1 MASKK
6 NNDTVVTIDA
16 NGNIQRKSQ
25 SEIKTQTKP
34 KQNVNTDSVVTMK
47 NGKIVRETQ
56 QAKTQTTTPPKQTIR
71 DTFTKISGIANKPT
85 SNTIP
90 TRTTVTSQPTQ
101 TPSKPTTPLVYEGVS
116 INPNAPENERLRI
129 TADNNYNQKLGL
141 YQQAA
146 EDYKKARDAE
156 LANRGISSDYI
167 SKFEDATPEQKLT
180 KPTKEQ
186 VEQSASDAR
195 KYQAQRQAID
205 EATKAEMDN
214 AKFARNQLQY
224 AKYLENVA
232 KVANEGVTLYDQTLG
247 HVVRGAQ
254 DLFSA
259 WTDDNDYIDENG
271 NTVYLP
277 TYNQLKEEQARN
289 NTLLGNIGL
298 DDLGK
303 FLGDVGYQGAKAGT
317 SMLMNTVLPGS
328 GSAVYFTDIYADS
341 YRDNINNGMDNEGAM
356 LNAFLKTGQNYIK
369 QKLIG
374 GLGGKLTQ
382 ITGKDVSSL
391 EKVFSKQWSKIATSP
406 KVVAALSSM
415 SAEAVDEFT
424 DTYIEKAI
432 DAATRD
438 DVNIED
444 VFSLDTLLE
453 SLYSGAVGGATGVIG
468 GINKNSMATAQQAI
482 NDRIANQ
489 NTQQNIDT
497 QIQAETP
504 QIQQN
509 TPENINNQPTLE
521 QTQLEPNEANNE
533 PIRGIAENIENDNRN
548 TSNSSQEEQNLIN
561 EINNEQRKLDNG
573 TSEDDGFHLAEL
585 QKELQEVQQ
594 KSIANDS
601 NAFNLG
607 KIDENN
613 TLRSVRSNED
623 ISNRK
628 TNAYQ
633 YDNPEVKPYFKD
645 AALDLRDALENYT
658 TKGERWEQAD
668 GTWTGTKFSSTP
680 EITKLKDQY
689 NMSYKDLDR
698 GIEGIIKDEGAE
710 NNAASKKVELVID
723 DMLRNGYKSI
733 DPNTSNPNQNY
744 LDTLAGKPVDNQ
756 TNQQV
761 DDDNPFF
768 TEEEDR
774 EFLEKQ
780 NQIKEELNREQ
791 QAREQNQQVQQEQPT
806 QNDNIPERKTDAT
819 NTIVIN
825 NNGKQTSSNAD
836 TKTEDTGVSINGKR
850 VAIEVPTN
858 THKNS
863 LGQDVLNNIDTEK
876 VKKGDGDSRF
886 YETITERSPFVKQE
900 VKDRAS
906 QDDFIKHY
914 DKITNQESLDN
925 AINKLSQEGTSAISE
940 FFSKNKQLTPD
951 DTAMGIVLFE
961 QAQNAGD
968 YEMANN
974 VLRKLRSNATTT
986 AQVLQLYSVFS
997 RMTPEGMYKYAGD
1010 QLLKAQEIF
1019 EKNKSKKWIEQNRD
1033 RWQLNPNEVEFIKS
1047 QMEKVQ
1053 ELNNS
1058 NEKMAEVSL
1067 KGYGMKDNGKT
1078 IKVTKERATQLE
1090 IAKIQKLIEDK
1101 IPAEKGQAMKAWMR
1115 ISMLGNPKTIA
1126 TRNPLG
1132 NLLISPVNTVGDY
1145 FGSAIDKL
1153 VSLKTKV
1160 RTKGGTNVPTS
1171 IKGFVEGGRES
1182 IQDKKIGV
1190 NTRDI
1195 AGNRFEIG
1203 QGKSFNENHQ
1213 GILSKQRNKVSK
1225 VLNKMDRGVN
1235 FVLDLGDRPFYQA
1248 SFENSLANQMKLNNI
1263 EDVDN
1268 APQWML
1274 DNAQQ
1279 EALERTWQDDNKY
1292 TSFVLSVRK
1301 ALNNLNVKGY
1311 GIGDLLIPFAKTP
1324 ANLTKAIV
1332 DYSPAGLINA
1342 MTQGN
1347 NLRKSISNGQF
1358 TPQMQHQFVNQ
1369 LGKAFAGSLLYVA
1382 AGALA
1387 DAGIITGAAD
1397 EDRDVAD
1404 FMRYSLGIQ
1413 PYSIVIGDSSFT
1425 YDWAQPVAAPFA
1437 IMADLK
1443 KKLDSSNG
1451 EADLGFILKSA
1462 ISSSSSILL
1471 EQSFLQ
1477 GIQDVLG
1484 GYGDP
1489 IDNLLSEI
1497 EGLPARAIPTF
1508 FQQIATLVDGKQR
1521 MSYGNDGISNV
1532 LSQAQAKVPV
1542 LASDL
1547 PVKRNSLGQEVE
1559 RYGGENNIFNVFF
1572 NPANYS
1578 QGRATE
1584 STKEIYKIYQATND
1598 KTILPRTVT
1607 NNIKNEDGTNLTN
1620 AQKSEFMR
1628 ISGGIVDENIKE
1640 LKHNKDYQK
1649 MSDEDKAAVIKKI
1662 VDYAYNKAREQVTNH
1677 TLASEYKKVDQAIET
1692 GYALY
1697 DYYATKQATKQTK
1710 TTSSNNSRNRYEEMQ
1725 ALGIDGETFDRFK
1738 AFVSTAKGESTTGG
1752 LTKKQKILNWINSQD
1767 LTREQKDNLYNDYV
1781 KNSKIYS
1788 SYN

>member
-1 MASKK
+1 MARKSSFAESVINGTYGTNEKKENTQQPIQTQQTTKQPEITVKQPTKRSSFADSVINGTYGTTTTQPSSEPQKTSPKINLSSLKGVGEVNDKTANITNADISSKIMDYHNAFASRKGQYEAMDEALDELAKDDGYHFGDITKFLINGAIDLGGKTIGTVADIGGNILHGGLQALEGGADALQYLGADINDLFGRSKEAELLRQNARFNSTGALFGENKPNETIVQQNILEELDKHSWSPEIIDDIANGVGGVGMNAALATVGGGSTLATNASIFATSYGDAMSDALNNGASVSDARLWALIDASASTLAENAFNNKFGMNTKGFAGKYLKGKFGNALDNVIKSKPGKVLFNVLKDSLEEGSEEVIETMVGNFTKSLAYNITDLLSNVNPDIKFEYGRDKVSKDMIEEFFKPLTQKETLERFIMASLTSAVYNVGAGAITNVFG
-6 NNDTVVTIDA
+6 NNQQMA
-16 NGNIQRKSQ
+16 QEPIQ
-25 SEIKTQTKP
+25 E
-34 KQNVNTDSVVTMK
+34 
-47 NGKIVRETQ
+47 ETQ
-56 QAKTQTTTPPKQTIR
+56 QPI
-71 DTFTKISGIANKPT
+71 
-85 SNTIP
+85 
-90 TRTTVTSQPTQ
+90 
-101 TPSKPTTPLVYEGVS
+101 
-116 INPNAPENERLRI
+116 
-129 TADNNYNQKLGL
+129 
-141 YQQAA
+141 
-146 EDYKKARDAE
+146 
-156 LANRGISSDYI
+156 
-167 SKFEDATPEQKLT
+167 
-180 KPTKEQ
+180 
-186 VEQSASDAR
+186 
-195 KYQAQRQAID
+195 
-205 EATKAEMDN
+205 
-214 AKFARNQLQY
+214 
-224 AKYLENVA
+224 
-232 KVANEGVTLYDQTLG
+232 
-247 HVVRGAQ
+247 
-254 DLFSA
+254 
-259 WTDDNDYIDENG
+259 
-271 NTVYLP
+271 
-277 TYNQLKEEQARN
+277 
-289 NTLLGNIGL
+289 
-298 DDLGK
+298 
-303 FLGDVGYQGAKAGT
+303 
-317 SMLMNTVLPGS
+317 
-328 GSAVYFTDIYADS
+328 
-341 YRDNINNGMDNEGAM
+341 
-356 LNAFLKTGQNYIK
+356 
-369 QKLIG
+369 
-374 GLGGKLTQ
+374 
-382 ITGKDVSSL
+382 
-391 EKVFSKQWSKIATSP
+391 
-406 KVVAALSSM
+406 
-415 SAEAVDEFT
+415 
-424 DTYIEKAI
+424 
-432 DAATRD
+432 
-438 DVNIED
+438 
-444 VFSLDTLLE
+444 
-453 SLYSGAVGGATGVIG
+453 
-468 GINKNSMATAQQAI
+468 
-482 NDRIANQ
+482 
-489 NTQQNIDT
+489 
-497 QIQAETP
+497 ETP

-509 TPENINNQPTLE
+509 QENSINNQPVME
-521 QTQLEPNEANNE
+521 QTQLDLNEPNNE
-533 PIRGIAENIENDNRN
+533 TI
-548 TSNSSQEEQNLIN
+548 QNKVDLG
-561 EINNEQRKLDNG
+561 L
-573 TSEDDGFHLAEL
+573 
-585 QKELQEVQQ
+585 KETPKE
-594 KSIANDS
+594 
-601 NAFNLG
+601 
-607 KIDENN
+607 
-613 TLRSVRSNED
+613 
-623 ISNRK
+623 
-628 TNAYQ
+628 TN
-633 YDNPEVKPYFKD
+633 
-645 AALDLRDALENYT
+645 
-658 TKGERWEQAD
+658 
-668 GTWTGTKFSSTP
+668 
-680 EITKLKDQY
+680 
-689 NMSYKDLDR
+689 
-698 GIEGIIKDEGAE
+698 
-710 NNAASKKVELVID
+710 
-723 DMLRNGYKSI
+723 
-733 DPNTSNPNQNY
+733 
-744 LDTLAGKPVDNQ
+744 
-756 TNQQV
+756 
-761 DDDNPFF
+761 
-768 TEEEDR
+768 
-774 EFLEKQ
+774 
-780 NQIKEELNREQ
+780 
-791 QAREQNQQVQQEQPT
+791 
-806 QNDNIPERKTDAT
+806 NIPETKTDAT
-819 NTIVIN
+819 NQIVIN
-825 NNGKQTSSNAD
+825 NNGKQTSTNID
-836 TKTEDTGVSINGKR
+836 TKAEDTGVSINGKR
-850 VAIEVPTN
+850 VAIEIPTN

-863 LGQDVLNNIDTEK
+863 LGQDVLNNINTEK

-886 YETITERSPFVKQE
+886 YETITERSQFVEQE

-914 DKITNQESLDN
+914 DKITNQESLDK
-925 AINKLSQEGTSAISE
+925 AIDKLSQEGTSAISE

-997 RMTPEGMYKYAGD
+997 RMTPEGMYKYAGG

-1033 RWQLNPNEVEFIKS
+1033 RWQLNPDEVEFIKS

-1067 KGYGMKDNGKT
+1067 NGYGVKDNGKT

-1101 IPAEKGQAMKAWMR
+1101 IPAEKGQATKAWMR

-1132 NLLISPVNTVGDY
+1132 NLLFSPVNTVGDY

-1203 QGKSFNENHQ
+1203 QGKSFNENHN
-1213 GILSKQRNKVSK
+1213 GLLANQRNKVSK
-1225 VLNKMDRGVN
+1225 VLNKMDRGVS

-1248 SFENSLANQMKLNNI
+1248 AFENSLANQMKLNNI

-1292 TSFVLSVRK
+1292 TSFVLSIRK

-1382 AGALA
+1382 AASLA
-1387 DAGIITGAAD
+1387 NAGIITGAAD

-1462 ISSSSSILL
+1462 INSSSSILL

-1489 IDNLLSEI
+1489 VDNLLSEI
-1497 EGLPARAIPTF
+1497 EGLPARAVPTF
-1508 FQQIATLVDGKQR
+1508 FQQLATLIDGKQR

-1532 LSQAQAKVPV
+1532 LSQAQAKVPGW
-1542 LASDL
+1542 ASDL

-1584 STKEIYKIYQATND
+1584 SAKEIYKIYQATND

-1628 ISGGIVDENIKE
+1628 ISGSIVDENVKE
-1640 LKHNKDYQK
+1640 LKNNKDYQK

-1677 TLASEYKKVDQAIET
+1677 TLASEYKKADQAIET

-1697 DYYATKQATKQTK
+1697 DYYSTKQSTKQTK
-1710 TTSSNNSRNRYEEMQ
+1710 TTNSNNSKNRYEEMK
-1725 ALGIDGETFDRFK
+1725 AMGIDGETFDKFK
-1738 AFVSTAKGESTTGG
+1738 AFVSSAKGESTTGG
-1752 LTKKQKILNWINSQD
+1752 PTKKQKILNWINSQK
-1767 LTREQKDNLYNDYV
+1767 LTQEQKDNLYNDYV
-1781 KNSKIYS
+1781 TNSKIYS

>member
-6 NNDTVVTIDA
+6 DDDVVVTIGAD
-16 NGNIQRKSQ
+16 GKVVRQRQSQ
-25 SEIKTQTKP
+25 MAKPQATTKQQTS
-34 KQNVNTDSVVTMK
+34 NDNVVTIR
-47 NGKIVRETQ
+47 NGKVVREPQ
-56 QAKTQTTTPPKQTIR
+56 SMLNQATPTTTPQTITI
-71 DTFTKISGIANKPT
+71 DDVKKAKTKA
-85 SNTIP
+85 
-90 TRTTVTSQPTQ
+90 
-101 TPSKPTTPLVYEGVS
+101 PLVYEGVS
-116 INPNAPENERLRI
+116 INPNAPEEEKLRI
-129 TADNNYNQKLGL
+129 IANNNLRQKQEA
-141 YQQAA
+141 YQKA
-146 EDYKKARDAE
+146 EQDLKNKQEEE
-156 LANRGISSDYI
+156 LTSRGISANYLSRYDYDRPL
-167 SKFEDATPEQKLT
+167 EEKLA
-180 KPTKEQ
+180 KPTQEERKQLEEDSKKYRAAREDIQ
-186 VEQSASDAR
+186 NSLKDEEKAISDTYN
-195 KYQAQRQAID
+195 KL
-205 EATKAEMDN
+205 K
-214 AKFARNQLQY
+214 Y
-224 AKYLENVA
+224 AKYLKNYSDVENEDVS
-232 KVANEGVTLYDQTLG
+232 LYDRTLG
-247 HVVRGAQ
+247 QVFRGAQ
-254 DLFSA
+254 DMFSNL
-259 WTDDNDYIDENG
+259 TEDNRYVDENG
-271 NTVYLP
+271 NVTYLP
-277 TYNQLKEEQARN
+277 TYEQMKQAKVQDSY
-289 NTLLGNIGL
+289 GN
-298 DDLGK
+298 D
-303 FLGDVGYQGAKAGT
+303 FLGGLAKFGGDVAYQGAKIGT
-317 SMLMNTVLPGS
+317 SIGLNALVPHLGT
-328 GSAVYFTDIYADS
+328 AAYYTDIYGDQ
-341 YRDNINNGMDNEGAM
+341 YKDNINAGMSNEGAIA
-356 LNAFLKTGQNYIK
+356 NAFTKTGQNYIK
-369 QKLIG
+369 QWLLG
-374 GLGGKLTQ
+374 GIGGKLT
-382 ITGKDVSSL
+382 GKGPSWL
-391 EKVFSKQWSKIATSP
+391 EKSLSNQWAKIASNP
-406 KVVAALSSM
+406 KVISVLSSM
-415 SAEAVDEFT
+415 SAEAIDEFT

-432 DAATRD
+432 DAVSRN
-438 DVNIED
+438 DVNIGD
-444 VFSLDTLLE
+444 VFSADTLLE
-453 SLYSGAVGGATGVIG
+453 ALYSGAVGGGTGAMG
-468 GINKNSMATAQQAI
+468 GFNGESLQNAQNAI
-482 NDRIANQ
+482 NQRLINQ
-489 NTQQNIDT
+489 NAQPNIDT
-497 QIQAETP
+497 QIQAQTP
-504 QIQQN
+504 QIQPNQV
-509 TPENINNQPTLE
+509 ENINNQPTVE
-521 QTQLEPNEANNE
+521 QPQIEPKQGNNEAINVTPNEVETDNRAEWTKTREGTLEHMTRIADMFDGSNHELSNNE
-533 PIRGIAENIENDNRN
+533 KLE
-548 TSNSSQEEQNLIN
+548 LIN
-561 EINNEQRKLDNG
+561 TALEMGGYDTINSLD
-573 TSEDDGFHLAEL
+573 
-585 QKELQEVQQ
+585 EVRQ
-594 KSIANDS
+594 KSIASDS

-607 KIDENN
+607 KNKEKVETPKQEKAN
-613 TLRSVRSNED
+613 LKNEQL
-623 ISNRK
+623 S
-628 TNAYQ
+628 
-633 YDNPEVKPYFKD
+633 
-645 AALDLRDALENYT
+645 LDLSGEET
-658 TKGERWEQAD
+658 TQNNNLAE
-668 GTWTGTKFSSTP
+668 TKT
-680 EITKLKDQY
+680 D
-689 NMSYKDLDR
+689 
-698 GIEGIIKDEGAE
+698 
-710 NNAASKKVELVID
+710 V
-723 DMLRNGYKSI
+723 
-733 DPNTSNPNQNY
+733 
-744 LDTLAGKPVDNQ
+744 
-756 TNQQV
+756 TNQ
-761 DDDNPFF
+761 
-768 TEEEDR
+768 
-774 EFLEKQ
+774 
-780 NQIKEELNREQ
+780 
-791 QAREQNQQVQQEQPT
+791 
-806 QNDNIPERKTDAT
+806 
-819 NTIVIN
+819 IVIN
-825 NNGKQTSSNAD
+825 NNGKQTSTNID

-863 LGQDVLNNIDTEK
+863 LGQDVLNNINTEK

-886 YETITERSPFVKQE
+886 YETITERSQFVKQE

-986 AQVLQLYSVFS
+986 AQVLQLYSAFS

-1019 EKNKSKKWIEQNRD
+1019 EKNKSRKWIEQNRD
-1033 RWQLNPNEVEFIKS
+1033 RWQLNPDEVEFIKS

-1067 KGYGMKDNGKT
+1067 NGYGVKDNGKT

-1101 IPAEKGQAMKAWMR
+1101 IPAEKGQATKAWMR

-1203 QGKSFNENHQ
+1203 QGKSFNENHS
-1213 GILSKQRNKVSK
+1213 GLLANQRNKASK

-1248 SFENSLANQMKLNNI
+1248 AFENSLANQMKLNNI

-1279 EALERTWQDDNKY
+1279 EALERTWQDDNNY

-1301 ALNNLNVKGY
+1301 ALNKLNVKGY

-1387 DAGIITGAAD
+1387 NAGVITGAAD
-1397 EDRDVAD
+1397 EDKDVAD
-1404 FMRYSLGIQ
+1404 FMRYTLGIQ

-1425 YDWAQPVAAPFA
+1425 YDWAQPIAAPFA
-1437 IMADLK
+1437 IMSDLK

-1462 ISSSSSILL
+1462 VSSSSSILL

-1489 IDNLLSEI
+1489 VDNLLSEI

-1508 FQQIATLVDGKQR
+1508 FQQVATLVDGKQR

-1532 LSQAQAKVPV
+1532 LSQAKAKTPIW
-1542 LASDL
+1542 ASDL
-1547 PVKRNSLGQEVE
+1547 PVKRNTLGQEVE

-1584 STKEIYKIYQATND
+1584 SAKEIYKIYQATND

-1607 NNIKNEDGTNLTN
+1607 NSIKNEDGTNLTN
-1620 AQKSEFMR
+1620 AQKSEFMK
-1628 ISGGIVDENIKE
+1628 ISGGIVDDNVKK
-1640 LKHNKDYQK
+1640 LKNNKDYQN

-1725 ALGIDGETFDRFK
+1725 ELGIDGETFDRFK